1 MGTSDQVQVIDLIE
15 LSCDSV
21 AEKVASSSWG
31 NSPSLDVLWIGP
43 HQVGEWSL
51 MWNLHS
57 SVDKSDL
64 VEGLDLWRET
74 SVDAEDLA
82 LNDSGNAEIIEHFSA
97 VSPWVWVTILAHG
110 LFVET
115 VDGGDSTSL
124 VVSSQESDAVGIL
137 KLEAE
142 EELEGLD
149 GVVATVD
156 EVSHEDVAGVWDLT
170 SLFEKLEKIM
180 ELTVDVSA
188 NCNWG
193 ANRLDVALL
202 DEDLLDLLAEE
213 TKVTFRQDSSLF
225 DSVEPV
231 VDIGS

>member
-1 MGTSDQVQVIDLIE
+1 
-15 LSCDSV
+15 
-21 AEKVASSSWG
+21 
-31 NSPSLDVLWIGP
+31 
-43 HQVGEWSL
+43 

-64 VEGLDLWRET
+64 VKSLDLWRET
-74 SVDAEDLA
+74 SVDTEDLA

-97 VSPWVWVTILAHG
+97 VSPWVWVTVLTHG

-115 VDGGDSTSL
+115 IDCGDSTSL

-142 EELEGLD
+142 EELEGLN
-149 GVVATVD
+149 GVVATID
-156 EVSHEDVAGVWDLT
+156 EVSHEYIAGVWDLT
-170 SLFEKLEKIM
+170 SLLEKLKKIM

-193 ANRLDVALL
+193 ANGLHVALL
-202 DEDLLDLLAEE
+202 DQDLLDLLTEE

-225 DSVEPV
+225 NSVEPV